1 MNKDLK
7 KMAIFF
13 VIISFVLTIFWLF
26 VIYKINRIEAFLK
39 LKNPKGVEL
48 PYHGSGP
55 PFFQKKNFL

>member
-26 VIYKINRIEAFLK
+26 VIYKINRMEAFLE
-39 LKNPKGVEL
+39 LKNPKGVVL
-48 PYHGSGP
+48 PWAGKTQ
-55 PFFQKKNFL
+55 PFYQKKNFL